1 MGDSLHPLRGPRRMV
16 TSMPSGS
23 PRRVAVVGA
32 GMVGLSTAWFL
43 QEHGID
49 VTVLDRDDVAAG
61 SSWGNAGWLTP
72 GLTAPLPEPA
82 VLAQGVRALLS
93 RSSPV
98 VVPRRPGIGLLRFL
112 AGFARHSTRR
122 QWQAGMSA
130 YLPLNALALEAFDR
144 LAQGGVQEHA
154 QEADP
159 FLACYRTTQ
168 DRQVLL
174 DELEQIAAAGQDV
187 KFEAITGDEARRDEP
202 ALSPVIGAA
211 IRIHGQRYI
220 HPPQF
225 MDALAAS
232 VRTRGGQILTGVTVT
247 HLRDEGAAVAVAD
260 TTGTLHHVDA
270 VVVANGAEL
279 ADLVK
284 PFGVRHQVQAGRG
297 YSFTVQAQHLP
308 AGPLYFPTQRIAC
321 TPLKSTTGDR
331 LRVAGMMEF
340 RSPSAPLDPRRFEVM
355 VAALAPLM
363 DGLDLHDRQ
372 EEWVGSR
379 PCTVDGLPLIG
390 ATRSSRVFAAGGHG
404 MWGIALGPVTGRL
417 LAQLVATGD
426 LHPALRPFDPTR

>member
-1 MGDSLHPLRGPRRMV
+1 
-16 TSMPSGS
+16 
-23 PRRVAVVGA
+23 
-32 GMVGLSTAWFL
+32 MVGLSTAWFL
-43 QEHGID
+43 QEHGVD
-49 VTVLDRDDVAAG
+49 VTVLERDHVAAG

-93 RSSPV
+93 PSSPV
-98 VVPRRPGIGLLRFL
+98 VVPRRPTLGLFRFL
-112 AGFARHSTRR
+112 TGFARHSTRR
-122 QWQAGMSA
+122 QWQAGMDA
-130 YLPLNALALEAFDR
+130 YLPLNALALESFDR

-159 FLACYRTTQ
+159 FLACYRTTD
-168 DRQVLL
+168 DRRVLL

-220 HPPQF
+220 HPPRF

-232 VRTRGGQILTGVTVT
+232 FRARGGRILTGVTVT
-247 HLRDEGAAVAVAD
+247 QLRDEVAAVAVVD
-260 TTGTLHHVDA
+260 TTGTLHRFDA

-279 ADLVK
+279 GDLVK
-284 PFGVRHQVQAGRG
+284 PFGVRHRVQAGRG
-297 YSFTVQAQHLP
+297 YSFTVRAQHLP

-321 TPLKSTTGDR
+321 TPLRSATGDR

-340 RSPSAPLDPRRFEVM
+340 RSPSAPLDPRRFEMM
-355 VAALAPLM
+355 VAALAPLL
-363 DGLDLHDRQ
+363 DGLDLHDRH

-404 MWGIALGPVTGRL
+404 MWGIVLGPVTGRL

-426 LHPALRPFDPTR
+426 LDPALMPFGPTR

>member
-1 MGDSLHPLRGPRRMV
+1 MTRV
-16 TSMPSGS
+16 PSRS
-23 PRRVAVVGA
+23 PRRVGVVGA

-43 QEHGID
+43 QEHGVD
-49 VTVLDRDDVAAG
+49 VTVLERDHVAAG

-93 RSSPV
+93 PSSPV
-98 VVPRRPGIGLLRFL
+98 VVPGRPGIGLLQFL
-112 AGFARHSTRR
+112 TGFARHSTRR
-122 QWQAGMSA
+122 QWRAGMRA

-144 LAQGGVQEHA
+144 LTQGGVQEHA

-168 DRQVLL
+168 DRRVLL

-187 KFEAITGDEARRDEP
+187 KFEAITGEEARGDEP
-202 ALSPVIGAA
+202 VLSTAVGAA

-220 HPPQF
+220 HPPRF

-232 VRTRGGQILTGVTVT
+232 FQARGGQVLTGVTVT
-247 HLRDEGAAVAVAD
+247 NLLHEAAGVAVVD
-260 TTGTLHHVDA
+260 TTGTRHRFDA

-279 ADLVK
+279 GHLVT
-284 PFGVRHQVQAGRG
+284 PFGVRHRVQAGRG
-297 YSFTVQAQHLP
+297 YSFTVEAQHVP
-308 AGPLYFPTQRIAC
+308 AGPVYFPAQRIAC
-321 TPLKSTTGDR
+321 TPLRSATGDR

-340 RSPSAPLDPRRFEVM
+340 RSPSAPLDPRRIEVM
-355 VAALAPLM
+355 VAALAPLT
-363 DGLDLHDRQ
+363 DGLGLHDRH

-379 PCTVDGLPLIG
+379 PCTVDGLPLVG
-390 ATRSSRVFAAGGHG
+390 ATRSGRVFVAGGHG
-404 MWGIALGPVTGRL
+404 MWGIVLGPVTGRL
-417 LAQLVATGD
+417 LAQLVATGELD
-426 LHPALRPFDPTR
+426 PALRPFDPTR

>member
-1 MGDSLHPLRGPRRMV
+1 MV
-16 TSMPSGS
+16 TSVPSGS
-23 PRRVAVVGA
+23 RRRVGVVGA

-49 VTVLDRDDVAAG
+49 VTVLERDDVAAG

-93 RSSPV
+93 PSSPV

-112 AGFARHSTRR
+112 TGFARHSTRR
-122 QWQAGMSA
+122 QWQAGMGA

-168 DRQVLL
+168 DRRVLL

-187 KFEAITGDEARRDEP
+187 KFEAITGEQARRDEP
-202 ALSPVIGAA
+202 VLSAAVGAA

-220 HPPQF
+220 HPPRF

-232 VRTRGGQILTGVTVT
+232 FRARGGQILTGVTVT
-247 HLRDEGAAVAVAD
+247 HLRDEGQQSPSPTPPGPSTTSTPWSWPTVRNWATWSTRSACGTGFRPAAVTASPSKPSTCPQARS
-260 TTGTLHHVDA
+260 TSPRSGSPA
-270 VVVANGAEL
+270 R
-279 ADLVK
+279 
-284 PFGVRHQVQAGRG
+284 PFGHPPG
-297 YSFTVQAQHLP
+297 
-308 AGPLYFPTQRIAC
+308 
-321 TPLKSTTGDR
+321 TGC
-331 LRVAGMMEF
+331 E
-340 RSPSAPLDPRRFEVM
+340 
-355 VAALAPLM
+355 
-363 DGLDLHDRQ
+363 
-372 EEWVGSR
+372 SR
-379 PCTVDGLPLIG
+379 E
-390 ATRSSRVFAAGGHG
+390 
-404 MWGIALGPVTGRL
+404 
-417 LAQLVATGD
+417 
-426 LHPALRPFDPTR
+426 